1 MGMMSLRRRA
11 LERKGGRDFSKEYLT
26 FEALENSTFKLT
38 GNDIDYSIDGGST
51 WVTLPAGTDSPVIS
65 TGNTIMWR
73 RISSYVYAG
82 SGTFS
87 STGNYIVYGNS
98 MSIVYGQE
106 YRQKT
111 SFGGN
116 NVFKFLFKGD
126 THIVSA
132 HDMIL
137 PAITLTG
144 ACYYQM
150 FMGCSNLIDAPDL
163 PFTSLT
169 GYEQCLQMFS
179 GCVNLQTPIVLLPE
193 TLMRNSYFAMFQN
206 CRKINDVTIMATDIS
221 ANNCLYLW
229 LTGVA
234 ASGTFTKKTGVTYP
248 SGSSGIPN
256 GWTVIEI

>member
-1 MGMMSLRRRA
+1 MEL
-11 LERKGGRDFSKEYLT
+11 KGGGDFSKEYLT
-26 FEALENSTFKLT
+26 FETLENSTFKLT
-38 GNDIDYSIDGGST
+38 GNDIEYSIDGGST
-51 WVTLPAGTDSPVIS
+51 WVNLPAGTDSPIIPA
-65 TGNTIMWR
+65 GDTIMWR
-73 RISSYVYAG
+73 RVSNYVYNG
-82 SGTFS
+82 TGTFS
-87 STGNYIVYGNS
+87 STGNYVVYGNS
-98 MSIVYGQE
+98 MSIVYGSDYIE
-106 YRQKT
+106 KT

-116 NVFKFLFKGD
+116 YVFKSLFKGD

-137 PAITLTG
+137 PATTLTG

-163 PFTSLT
+163 PFTSLSDR
-169 GYEQCLQMFS
+169 EQCLQMFS

-193 TLMRNSYFAMFQN
+193 TLKQNSYFAMFQG
-206 CRKINDVTIMATDIS
+206 CKKINDVTIMATDIS

-234 ASGTFTKKTGVTYP
+234 SNGTFTKKAGVTYP